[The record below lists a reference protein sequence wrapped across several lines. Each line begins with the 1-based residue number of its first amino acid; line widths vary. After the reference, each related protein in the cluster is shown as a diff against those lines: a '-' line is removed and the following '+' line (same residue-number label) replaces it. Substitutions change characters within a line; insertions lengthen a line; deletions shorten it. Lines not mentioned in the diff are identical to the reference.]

1 MLSWECLTGKVVLGG
16 NWLKRVKLSRESMPN
31 FNLPFSQ
38 NILSCILPVIR
49 FYDFA
54 LFFLVPKAHFF
65 FQILIGHRVAI
76 KRYTK

>member
-16 NWLKRVKLSRESMPN
+16 NWLKRVKLSRECMLN

-38 NILSCILPVIR
+38 NILSCILPGIH

-54 LFFLVPKAHFF
+54 LFLVPKAHFF
-65 FQILIGHRVAI
+65 SNIDR
-76 KRYTK
+76 T